1 MANKKV
7 LVIDD
12 DPNMVVAIDA
22 VLRSESY
29 NVITAGDGEEG
40 LRRLM
45 EQKPDLVILD
55 VVMPGKHGFQICKE
69 LKTDPKYQEFS
80 KIPVLMLTVYPD
92 DREKLHLSMQE
103 GMMMEAEDYIRKPFD
118 PDELMEKV
126 KKLTGAASSLSQVK
140 SN

>member
-1 MANKKV
+1 
-7 LVIDD
+7 
-12 DPNMVVAIDA
+12 MVVAIDA

-29 NVITAGDGEEG
+29 NVITASDGEEG
-40 LRRLM
+40 LRKVM
-45 EQKPDLVILD
+45 EQKPDLIILD

-69 LKTDPKYQEFS
+69 LKTEPKYKQFS

-92 DREKLHLSMQE
+92 DREKMYLSMLE

-118 PDELMEKV
+118 PDELVEKV
-126 KKLTGAASSLSQVK
+126 KRLTKVPSSLSQVK